1 VGRLAERIAQEGIP
15 LWRLVCLI
23 RTLHPQV
30 IGTRYLWSRTPD
42 AGPVRHQEYLP
53 PHGIVQTSQYTDS
66 PVAAILDGSAA
77 AIRRRLD
84 IPEAELDFPILE
96 DLREQ
101 GATDYAAMPLVFS
114 DGHINVIS
122 FAADRPGGFSAQ
134 ELAQLEQMLPV
145 LARMLEVHA
154 MRRTA
159 KTLLDTYL
167 GEHTGGRVLNGLVK
181 RGDGEDIHAAILFCD
196 LRDSARLAETMS
208 RDAFLAVL
216 NTFFDCT
223 AEAVLD
229 HDGEVLRFIGDA
241 ALAIFPTQQRP
252 AASGHE
258 CQDTE
263 SACHTALAAA
273 ADAVTRMDALNRD
286 RARSGEEPLRFG
298 IGLHV
303 GDVTYGNIGVPRRL
317 EFTVIGTAANEAAR
331 IEGLCKSLNKSIL
344 ISAAFAQ
351 CVPGELVSLGHHRL
365 RGLGAAR
372 EIFTLR
378 GHDTSD

>member
-1 VGRLAERIAQEGIP
+1 
-15 LWRLVCLI
+15 
-23 RTLHPQV
+23 
-30 IGTRYLWSRTPD
+30 
-42 AGPVRHQEYLP
+42 
-53 PHGIVQTSQYTDS
+53 
-66 PVAAILDGSAA
+66 
-77 AIRRRLD
+77 
-84 IPEAELDFPILE
+84 
-96 DLREQ
+96 
-101 GATDYAAMPLVFS
+101 MPLAFS
-114 DGHINVIS
+114 DGHVNVIS

-159 KTLLDTYL
+159 KTLLHTYL
-167 GEHTGGRVLNGLVK
+167 GEHTGERVLKGLVK

-196 LRDSARLAETMS
+196 LRDSARLAESMS
-208 RDAFLAVL
+208 RDAFLAIL

-229 HDGEVLRFIGDA
+229 HGGEVLRFIGDA
-241 ALAIFPTQQRP
+241 ALAIFPTQGRP
-252 AASGHE
+252 AASEHE
-258 CQDTE
+258 RHDTV
-263 SACHTALAAA
+263 SACRTALAAA
-273 ADAVTRMDALNRD
+273 ADAVTRMEALNRE

-298 IGLHV
+298 IGLHI
-303 GDVTYGNIGVPRRL
+303 GNVTYGNIGVPRRL

-372 EIFTLR
+372 EVFTLR
-378 GHDTSD
+378 DHDTAG